1 MVEVSVCM
9 CFALNSLRVRR
20 SASRNRRADI
30 TTSPSVYFVW
40 GDTSCDLFALRPFI
54 NAHR

>member
-1 MVEVSVCM
+1 MVEVLVRM
-9 CFALNSLRVRR
+9 CFALNLPRVRK

-30 TTSPSVYFVW
+30 TSPSVYFVW

>member
-9 CFALNSLRVRR
+9 CFALNSPRVRK

-30 TTSPSVYFVW
+30 TSPSVYFVW